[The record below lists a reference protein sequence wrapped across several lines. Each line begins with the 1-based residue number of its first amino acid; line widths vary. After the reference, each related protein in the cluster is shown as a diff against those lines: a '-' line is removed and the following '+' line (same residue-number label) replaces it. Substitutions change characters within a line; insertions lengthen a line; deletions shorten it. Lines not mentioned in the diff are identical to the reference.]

1 MTSQF
6 KDRVLLI
13 VSKIP
18 YGKVASYG
26 QVALLVGA
34 PRAARQVGWILRGLG
49 EETNIP
55 WWRVVNN
62 KGYISIKASRFSA
75 NEQKTLLDKEGIKVK
90 DDFTFDLEIHRYRP
104 GKEVLKEFGLSPEY
118 LEMISCKIQFS

>member
-6 KDRVLLI
+6 KDRVLLV

-55 WWRVVNN
+55 WWRVANN

-75 NEQKTLLDKEGIKVK
+75 NEQKALLDKEGIKVK
-90 DDFTFDLEIHRYRP
+90 DDFTFDLEAQRYRP
-104 GKEVLKEFGLSPEY
+104 GKEALKEFGLSPEY
-118 LEMISCKIQFS
+118 LEMISGKIQFS